1 MELSNGIIHVNH
13 HDIKVWREI
22 NISNFYSAKLMSF
35 FELTKKKLKM
45 FDLYKKRAR
54 CHQRTLF
61 LHFYRGYEK
70 CFF

>member
-35 FELTKKKLKM
+35 FELAKKKLKM
-45 FDLYKKRAR
+45 LIKKKGA
-54 CHQRTLF
+54 LSSADPFFAF
-61 LHFYRGYEK
+61 LPWI
-70 CFF
+70 